1 MTRLRNRGSWWPVL
15 KQVTKLLYFELAP
28 IQWKSLICLQGNCF
42 HCWPFLLHWNAHE
55 WYSLSILVSCTVTFL
70 HATAVIFLLSLISL
84 LTIISCD
91 TSICMDDVFVDHFL
105 SFFVYFSTR
114 QLWYF
119 FFLWLQMRRLL
130 TRRGVFSVPFFPSL
144 SHIHRY
150 GIFRNASVRCCC
162 FYPSTGE
169 IFLIYRWVLF
179 RLSLTEKTLLCS
191 CSMEISFVFQTISLF
206 QKLQPSLPGSPHLKN
221 KFRTR

>member
-1 MTRLRNRGSWWPVL
+1 MSRLRNRGSWWPVL

-42 HCWPFLLHWNAHE
+42 HYWPFLLHWNAHE

-119 FFLWLQMRRLL
+119 FFFDCRCAVSLHVEECSVFRFFQAYLIFIVMA
-130 TRRGVFSVPFFPSL
+130 FSVTRPFDAAASIPQQVRSSWFIDEFCFGSL
-144 SHIHRY
+144 WPR
-150 GIFRNASVRCCC
+150 RPC
-162 FYPSTGE
+162 FARA
-169 IFLIYRWVLF
+169 LWR
-179 RLSLTEKTLLCS
+179 
-191 CSMEISFVFQTISLF
+191 
-206 QKLQPSLPGSPHLKN
+206 
-221 KFRTR
+221 